1 MSGLNP
7 EGEIEWI
14 SKAKGFAILAV
25 VACHTVQQFAIQNGI
40 TRMADAGRYGVQ
52 LFFVISA
59 ILAYK
64 SFESNKITGWKS
76 YLRYLCK
83 RLVRLIPVLYLA
95 IIWNIINYC
104 ISAGQ
109 IPGIENEIWKKALYP
124 ALFING
130 FSYKYFNSWMT
141 WYIGVY
147 VMFVAIVPLLH
158 RFINSAKKAIIFFTV
173 TAILGWLINYILV
186 MFCGVLIDDWFF
198 YGWLPRQLPVFA
210 LGIVLYYFMIAE
222 SIHKIGKSISV
233 FAFVVSAGFLIS
245 MVAFTSPIELHV
257 RYGILLTCFCLILF
271 KQPWMF
277 FNFLKPF
284 GKNSLGIYLFHGCL
298 ITIFNAIGNSLQI
311 NRSSLLVFFL
321 YYICLVLVSF
331 LVSKLVNRL
340 VEKPFFKLTKHW
352 GL

>member
-1 MSGLNP
+1 MNGLRF
-7 EGEIEWI
+7 EREIEWI

-25 VACHTVQQFAIQNGI
+25 VACHTVQQFAIHNGI

-64 SFESNKITGWKS
+64 SFERNKITDWKS

-95 IIWNIINYC
+95 ILWNIINHC

-109 IPGIENEIWKKALYP
+109 IPGIEDEIWKKALYP
-124 ALFING
+124 TLFING

-147 VMFVAIVPLLH
+147 VMFVALAPLIH
-158 RFINSAKKAIIFFTV
+158 KYINSAKKAIVFFTA
-173 TAILGWLINYILV
+173 TAFIGWLINYVLV
-186 MFCGVLIDDWFF
+186 SFCGVLSDDWFF

-210 LGIVLYYFMIAE
+210 LGIVLYYFMMTD
-222 SIHKIGKSISV
+222 SFLNIGKSILV
-233 FAFVVSAGFLIS
+233 FTFVISSGFLIS

-257 RYGILLTCFCLILF
+257 RYGILLTCLCFILF
-271 KQPWMF
+271 KQPWKF
-277 FNFLKPF
+277 FGFLKPF
-284 GKNSLGIYLFHGCL
+284 GKYSLGIYLFHGCL

-311 NRSSLLVFFL
+311 NRSSIPVLFL

-331 LVSKLVNRL
+331 SVSILVNKL

>member
-1 MSGLNP
+1 MNGLRF

-25 VACHTVQQFAIQNGI
+25 VACHTAQQFAIHNEI
-40 TRMADAGRYGVQ
+40 TKMADAGRYGVQ

-64 SFESNKITGWKS
+64 SFERNKITEWKS
-76 YLRYLCK
+76 YLKYLCK

-95 IIWNIINYC
+95 ILWNTINYC
-104 ISAGQ
+104 ISVGQ
-109 IPGIENEIWKKALYP
+109 IPGVEDEIWKKALYP

-147 VMFVAIVPLLH
+147 VMFVAIVPLIY
-158 RFINSAKKAIIFFTV
+158 RFINSTKKAIVFFTV
-173 TAILGWLINYILV
+173 TAILGWLINLV
-186 MFCGVLIDDWFF
+186 LVSFCGVFSDDWFF

-210 LGIVLYYFMIAE
+210 LGIVLYYFMSAE
-222 SIHKIGKSISV
+222 SIKDIGKSLSV
-233 FAFVVSAGFLIS
+233 FAFVVSSGFLIS
-245 MVAFTSPIELHV
+245 LVAFTSPIELHV
-257 RYGILLTCFCLILF
+257 RFGILLTCFCFILF
-271 KQPWMF
+271 NQPWKF

-298 ITIFNAIGNSLQI
+298 IKIFNVIGHRLQI
-311 NRSSLLVFFL
+311 NRSSLLAFFL
-321 YYICLVLVSF
+321 YFICLVLVSF
-331 LVSKLVNRL
+331 LVSLLVNRH
-340 VEKPFFKLTKHW
+340 VEKPFFKSSKHW

>member
-1 MSGLNP
+1 MNGLKG

-25 VACHTVQQFAIQNGI
+25 VACHTAQQFAIHNGI

-64 SFESNKITGWKS
+64 SFEKNKISTWKS
-76 YLRYLCK
+76 YIKYMCK
-83 RLVRLIPVLYLA
+83 RLVRLMPVLYLA
-95 IIWNIINYC
+95 ILWNISNYC
-104 ISAGQ
+104 VSAGQ
-109 IPGIENEIWKKALYP
+109 VPGIKDEIWEMALYP

-130 FSYKYFNSWMT
+130 FSYKYFNPWMT

-147 VMFVAIVPLLH
+147 VMFVAIAPLIH
-158 RFINSAKKAIIFFTV
+158 KYINSAKKAIIFFTV

-186 MFCGVLIDDWFF
+186 LFCGVLNDDWFF

-210 LGIVLYYFMIAE
+210 LGIVFYYFMTVDSLPA
-222 SIHKIGKSISV
+222 IGKSIPV
-233 FAFVVSAGFLIS
+233 FVFVVSAGFLIS
-245 MVAFTSPIELHV
+245 MVAFTSPLELHV
-257 RYGILLTCFCLILF
+257 RYGILLTCFCFILF
-271 KQPWMF
+271 NRQWRF
-277 FNFLKPF
+277 FECLKPL
-284 GKNSLGIYLFHGCL
+284 GNQSLGIYLFHGCL
-298 ITIFNAIGNSLQI
+298 ITIFNALGNSIQL
-311 NRSSLLVFFL
+311 NRSSLLVFLL
-321 YYICLVLVSF
+321 YYICLVSASFIVS
-331 LVSKLVNRL
+331 LLVNRF